1 MVSSAF
7 DYVRAD
13 SYLTA
18 VQLLVEHGEDAKILA
33 GGQSLGPMLNLRLA
47 RPELLID
54 INDIPTP
61 EPSVASGLLHLPALT
76 RHRTL
81 LEHPLVTAH
90 APLLAEAARH
100 VGNVRVRNRGTL
112 GGSFAHCDPTAEL
125 ATAALALD
133 AQVNVLGPAGLRTIP
148 ARELF
153 VTYLTTAL
161 EPTEVI
167 TEVVIPVARPG
178 QGWSFQ
184 EMVRRTS
191 DFAIVAVAA
200 RMDLNPAQ
208 GSVVGTRV
216 ALAGVAD
223 TVILAADDLLSGLTA
238 GRDDDDTPEQVA
250 ALIAAS
256 LNPSDDVHATGAYRR
271 RLAAVLTARALR
283 QAHHRAKGAVQ

>member
-1 MVSSAF
+1 MVSTAF
-7 DYVRAD
+7 EYVRAD
-13 SYLTA
+13 SYPAA

-61 EPSVASGLLHLPALT
+61 EPSVANGVLHLPALT

-90 APLLAEAARH
+90 APLLAEAVRH

-112 GGSFAHCDPTAEL
+112 GGSLAHCDPTAEL
-125 ATAALALD
+125 GTAALALD

-167 TEVVIPVARPG
+167 TEVLIPVARPG

-200 RMDLNPAQ
+200 RLDLNPAQ

-223 TVILAADDLLSGLTA
+223 TVILVADDLLSGLTA
-238 GRDDDDTPEQVA
+238 GLDRDDTPAQVA

-271 RLAAVLTARALR
+271 RLAAVLTARTLR